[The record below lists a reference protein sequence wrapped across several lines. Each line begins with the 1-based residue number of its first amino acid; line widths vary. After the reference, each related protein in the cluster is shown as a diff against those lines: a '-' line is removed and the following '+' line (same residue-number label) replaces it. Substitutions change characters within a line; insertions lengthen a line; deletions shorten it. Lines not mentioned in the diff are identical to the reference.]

1 MTVSMLIHW
10 VRRGETAG
18 ETIEIVV
25 ASRYGGFSLGFQR
38 RGHSCVRCR
47 FAVPTAFPKPAFPK
61 AAFPKVAF
69 PMAACG
75 V

>member
-25 ASRYGGFSLGFQR
+25 AKRYGRISRWFQR
-38 RGHSCVRCR
+38 HGHGCVK
-47 FAVPTAFPKPAFPK
+47 AFL
-61 AAFPKVAF
+61 V
-69 PMAACG
+69 AACE

>member
-25 ASRYGGFSLGFQR
+25 TTRYGGFSQGFQSH
-38 RGHSCVRCR
+38 GHGCVK
-47 FAVPTAFPKPAFPK
+47 AFP
-61 AAFPKVAF
+61 V
-69 PMAACG
+69 AACG

>member
-25 ASRYGGFSLGFQR
+25 TTRYDGLSRGFQR
-38 RGHSCVRCR
+38 RGHGCVK
-47 FAVPTAFPKPAFPK
+47 AFP
-61 AAFPKVAF
+61 V
-69 PMAACG
+69 AACG